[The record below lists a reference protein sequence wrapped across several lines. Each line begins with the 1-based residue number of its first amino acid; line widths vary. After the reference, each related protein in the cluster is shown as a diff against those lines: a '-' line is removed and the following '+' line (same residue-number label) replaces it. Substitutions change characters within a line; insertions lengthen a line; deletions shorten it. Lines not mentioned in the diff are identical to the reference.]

1 MKRKRDYRDQAFPD
15 WKYPVLIK
23 VIPERL
29 EAINYKRK
37 FNNSDVTWIV
47 LSIDF

>member
-15 WKYPVLIK
+15 WRYLILIK

-29 EAINYKRK
+29 EVINYKRK
-37 FNNSDVTWIV
+37 FNNSNVTWKV
-47 LSIDF
+47 LSFDF